1 LGSVIGGGAGGV
13 AGIAAQFMSENGGVG
28 IDKGGS
34 YTSPGKT
41 GKPAQPKIDVHLPQ
55 QNLNLQLNIDG
66 ETLAQAIL
74 NKIGGLFQHDTS
86 APASDGSMAYG
97 P

>member
-1 LGSVIGGGAGGV
+1 MGAVIGGAGG
-13 AGIAAQFMSENGGVG
+13 GIAGVAAQYMHENGGVG

-41 GKPAQPKIDVHLPQ
+41 GKPAQPKFEVQTPPQ
-55 QNLNLQLNIDG
+55 SFSIMLDSDL
-66 ETLAQAIL
+66 LAKAMIPAIVRQF
-74 NKIGGLFQHDTS
+74 NFETS
-86 APASDGSMAYG
+86 APASDGSVTFG